1 MLDSLLFF
9 IIFDAKI
16 ELEQS
21 ICNDYKFEYL
31 NNDNSIYT
39 QILISLYSKY
49 KSENILLYFWL
60 KDSIPRYIYQNK
72 KDQYLIDYNI
82 NAFE

>member
-9 IIFDAKI
+9 IIFDTKI

-21 ICNDYKFEYL
+21 ICNDYKFEDL

-49 KSENILLYFWL
+49 KSENILLYLWL
-60 KDSIPRYIYQNK
+60 KDSSPRYIYQNK

-82 NAFE
+82 NAIE

>member
-21 ICNDYKFEYL
+21 ICNDYKFEDL

-49 KSENILLYFWL
+49 KSENILLYLWL
-60 KDSIPRYIYQNK
+60 KDSSPRYIYQNK

-82 NAFE
+82 NAIE

>member
-9 IIFDAKI
+9 IIFDTKI

-21 ICNDYKFEYL
+21 ICNDYKFEDL

-82 NAFE
+82 NAIE